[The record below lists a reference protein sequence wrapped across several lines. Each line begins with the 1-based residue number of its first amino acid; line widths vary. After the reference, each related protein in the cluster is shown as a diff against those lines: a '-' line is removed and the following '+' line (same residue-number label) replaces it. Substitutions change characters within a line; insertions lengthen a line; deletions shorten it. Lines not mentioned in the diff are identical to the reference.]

1 MAHNFK
7 IFTNRTDDVLY
18 INIRGDFD
26 GSSALE
32 LLNTMKKNVNNT
44 KRILIDTNNI
54 QKIYP
59 FGKEVFNYNISKLRD
74 CRTCIQ
80 FVGPSTL

>member
-7 IFTNRTDDVLY
+7 IFMNRTDDVLH
-18 INIRGDFD
+18 INMRGDFD

-32 LLNTMKKNVNNT
+32 LLNALKRNMNNT
-44 KRILIDTNNI
+44 KRIFIDTNNI

-59 FGKEVFNYNISKLRD
+59 FGKEVFNYNLSKFQD
-74 CRTCIQ
+74 YRTCIQ
-80 FVGPSTL
+80 IIGPNTL